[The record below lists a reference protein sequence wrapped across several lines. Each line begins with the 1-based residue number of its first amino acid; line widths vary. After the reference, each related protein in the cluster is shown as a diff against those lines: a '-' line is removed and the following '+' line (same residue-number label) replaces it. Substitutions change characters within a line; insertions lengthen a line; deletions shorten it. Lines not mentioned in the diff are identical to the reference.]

1 MSDLE
6 ERHFP
11 VKVLSPGIAIG
22 QGFFC
27 DRTSKEIPEFS
38 ISSRAVSLEISRYRK
53 ALSSSQ
59 CDLEKL
65 HEECLLEG
73 SSEAATILDSHI
85 QMLKDPMM
93 TTKVE
98 EKVRQRRKNIESVF
112 RSVIQDYE
120 KAFTQRSDTYFQE
133 RLVDVKDLSHRILE
147 HLSPEERWKERVTK
161 GSILFS
167 HEFFPSDVSLV
178 HRGEIPALVA
188 ENGGE
193 HSHFAMIAR
202 SEGLPYVCSF
212 APEFLAEC
220 HGKTVI
226 IDALSG
232 KVILNPSLVT
242 LEEYLQKKERYDRE
256 NQERQKEPFFLQGEE
271 DVEFYLNAGF
281 LTELEEIDA
290 WHGVGLF
297 RTELNY
303 LDAKKFPADEE
314 EQTLLFSSIVEK
326 AEGKPVVMRLF
337 DFGAD
342 KSPPFYQKEFSLS
355 PGFHPPRGIA
365 YLLTHPKELLTHLLA
380 LLRASVHGDLRI
392 LIPFV
397 SRREEVRQVKLALQK
412 GVEILRERGLF
423 LSPPLLGVMVELPA
437 AVMILGE
444 LSEEADFFSVGTND
458 LHEYTYGADRTRG
471 ESHIDLAFI
480 RLLEMIVK
488 GAAEKSRPLTIC
500 GEMAADPALFPLL
513 RKLGFTRFSLS
524 REKRPA
530 LYSSTQR

>member
-1 MSDLE
+1 MSE
-6 ERHFP
+6 ERIFP

-22 QGFFC
+22 KGFFC
-27 DRTSKEIPEFS
+27 DRTSKEVPEFS
-38 ISSRAVSLEISRYRK
+38 ISSRAVGLEISRYRK

-120 KAFTQRSDTYFQE
+120 KAFTQRTDTYFQE
-133 RLVDVKDLSHRILE
+133 RLVDVKDLSNRILE
-147 HLSPEERWKERVTK
+147 HLSPEERWKERVSK

-193 HSHFAMIAR
+193 HSHLAMIAR
-202 SEGLPYVCSF
+202 SEALPYVCSF
-212 APEFLAEC
+212 SPHLLAEC

-226 IDALSG
+226 IDAISG
-232 KVILNPSLVT
+232 KVILDPSRTT
-242 LEEYLQKKERYDRE
+242 LEEYLEKKERYDRE
-256 NQERQKEPFFLQGEE
+256 VAEQGAAPPSLQEGSQI
-271 DVEFYLNAGF
+271 EFYLNAGF
-281 LTELEEIDA
+281 LTELEEIGS
-290 WHGVGLF
+290 WHGIGLF
-297 RTELNY
+297 RSELNF
-303 LDAKKFPADEE
+303 LDAKKFPSDEE
-314 EQTLLFSSIVEK
+314 EQTRLFSSIVQK
-326 AEGKPVVMRLF
+326 GANKPVVIRLF
-337 DFGAD
+337 DFGGD
-342 KSPPFYQKEFSLS
+342 KSPPFYQKEFTHS
-355 PGFHPPRGIA
+355 PCAHPPRGVA
-365 YLLTHPKELLTHLLA
+365 YLLTHPKELLIHILA

-397 SRREEVRQVKLALQK
+397 SRREEVQQIKAILQK
-412 GVEILRERGLF
+412 AIEILRERGLF

-437 AVMILGE
+437 AVMILSE
-444 LSEEADFFSVGTND
+444 LAEEVDFFSVGTND
-458 LHEYTYGADRTRG
+458 LHAYTYGADRTRG

-480 RLLEMIVK
+480 RLLALIVK
-488 GAAEKSRPLTIC
+488 GAQEKSRPLTIC
-500 GEMAADPALFPLL
+500 GEMAADPTLFPLL
-513 RKLGFTRFSLS
+513 RELGFTRFSLS
-524 REKRPA
+524 REKGA
-530 LYSSTQR
+530 LLASLLQA